1 MTKLW
6 LSDFN
11 YLQGPVEEPKSFSK
25 APGYYYWVL
34 VFFFFVCL
42 FIFSINKFLLT
53 TVNKNL
59 LQIKVFKILLTC
71 RSSSPEVFCRRRVFC
86 GCAEDFRGEGG
97 ISMRGCCETA
107 LFKLRLCIV
116 VLLWVCFMF
125 AEHLSWGTRL

>member
-1 MTKLW
+1 MTKLG
-6 LSDFN
+6 LSDYN
-11 YLQGPVEEPKSFSK
+11 YLQGSVEEPKSFSK

-34 VFFFFVCL
+34 VFFFLC
-42 FIFSINKFLLT
+42 INKFLLT

-86 GCAEDFRGEGG
+86 GCAEDFGGERG
-97 ISMRGCCETA
+97 ISMRGCYETA

-125 AEHLSWGTRL
+125 AEHLS